1 MAGGFPRVHLELQSS
16 IDVLDHVQH
25 VTEDVSHQLGFDED
39 AAHWTSMAVRETVI
53 VPYQALPGTHYQ
65 GAASFDLKRAKPS
78 LAALNRRIGP
88 GPKNYRASQ
97 ENVRASQFAA
107 QDARDLVVLVRDQGA
122 GFDSSQLG
130 DPLAPENILNTSG
143 RGIFLVR
150 QFMDDVSIRR
160 AREGGMEVRL
170 LKHL

>member
-53 VPYQALPGTHYQ
+53 NAITHGNKSDPAKLVFIDFDVVANGT
-65 GAASFDLKRAKPS
+65 S
-78 LAALNRRIGP
+78 
-88 GPKNYRASQ
+88 
-97 ENVRASQFAA
+97 
-107 QDARDLVVLVRDQGA
+107 RDLVVLVRDQGA
-122 GFDSSQLG
+122 GFDSSQLA

>member
-25 VTEDVSHQLGFDED
+25 VTEDVSHQLGFDEE

-53 VPYQALPGTHYQ
+53 NAITHGNKSNPAKLVFIDFDVVANGTT
-65 GAASFDLKRAKPS
+65 
-78 LAALNRRIGP
+78 
-88 GPKNYRASQ
+88 
-97 ENVRASQFAA
+97 
-107 QDARDLVVLVRDQGA
+107 RDLVVLVRDQGT
-122 GFDSSQLG
+122 GFDPSQLG

-143 RGIFLVR
+143 RGIFLIR

-160 AREGGMEVRL
+160 TREGGMEVRM

>member
-53 VPYQALPGTHYQ
+53 NAITHGNKSDPAKLVFIDFDVVANGT
-65 GAASFDLKRAKPS
+65 S
-78 LAALNRRIGP
+78 
-88 GPKNYRASQ
+88 
-97 ENVRASQFAA
+97 
-107 QDARDLVVLVRDQGA
+107 RDLVVLVRDQGA
-122 GFDSSQLG
+122 GFDPGRLG

>member
-25 VTEDVSHQLGFDED
+25 VTEDVSHQLGFDEE

-53 VPYQALPGTHYQ
+53 NAITHGNKSNPAKLVFIDFDVVANGT
-65 GAASFDLKRAKPS
+65 S
-78 LAALNRRIGP
+78 
-88 GPKNYRASQ
+88 
-97 ENVRASQFAA
+97 
-107 QDARDLVVLVRDQGA
+107 RDLVVLVRDQGA
-122 GFDSSQLG
+122 GFDPGQLG

-160 AREGGMEVRL
+160 AREGGMEVRM

>member
-25 VTEDVSHQLGFDED
+25 VTEDVSHQLGFDEE

-53 VPYQALPGTHYQ
+53 NAITHGNKSDPAKLVFIDFDVVANGT
-65 GAASFDLKRAKPS
+65 S
-78 LAALNRRIGP
+78 
-88 GPKNYRASQ
+88 
-97 ENVRASQFAA
+97 
-107 QDARDLVVLVRDQGA
+107 RDLVVLVRDQGE